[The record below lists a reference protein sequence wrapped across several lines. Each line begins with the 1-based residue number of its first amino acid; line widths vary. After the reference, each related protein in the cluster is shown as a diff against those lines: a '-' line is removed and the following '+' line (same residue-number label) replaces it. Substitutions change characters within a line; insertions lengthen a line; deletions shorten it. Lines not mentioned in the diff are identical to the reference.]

1 MKKIFPILLATAIF
15 STGCGDDPQQTNS
28 TPPKSSTHF
37 AEIKDDLG
45 RDVAFDSKPERIVV
59 TSASFIEPLHAVGGE
74 IVGRPDSRTNL
85 PEYAQNIPSIG
96 AVYEIDVE
104 KVIECKPDL
113 VVINKGMNEKLVDA
127 MNDNK
132 IKSIV
137 LDMKSYPEVQNEIKI
152 FSELTGDEVSGKILL
167 DDMDREINET
177 LEKIPKDKKRIAI
190 LHSTAQGLTVQ
201 LDGSIAGNIAKM
213 FGWENVASGMTPLE
227 NNPDAA
233 PYSLETLA
241 EQNPEIIFITSM
253 GKLSDIKKNM
263 DEQFETEPA
272 WQSISAIESGNIFY
286 LPQNLFLL
294 SPGIHYPEAVNLMA
308 GLIYPDEMGN

>member
-1 MKKIFPILLATAIF
+1 MKKLLPILAATLLLV
-15 STGCGDDPQQTNS
+15 TGCGEESQQTNS
-28 TPPKSSTHF
+28 PSQKTSTNF

-45 RDVAFDSKPERIVV
+45 RDVVFESKPERIVV

-74 IVGRPDSRTNL
+74 IVGRPDSRTGL
-85 PEYAQNIPSIG
+85 PDYAKDIPSIG

-104 KVIECKPDL
+104 KLLECKPDL
-113 VVINKGMNEKLVDA
+113 VIINKGMNEKLVET
-127 MNDNK
+127 MNENK
-132 IKSIV
+132 IKSLV

-167 DDMDREINET
+167 DDMDREINAT
-177 LEKIPKDKKRIAI
+177 LEKLPKDKKRIAI
-190 LHSTAQGLTVQ
+190 LHSTAQGLSVQ

-253 GKLSDIKKNM
+253 GKLDEIRKEM
-263 DEQFETEPA
+263 DEQFESDPA
-272 WQSISAIESGNIFY
+272 WRSIDAIEKGNIYY

-308 GLIYPDEMGN
+308 SLVYPDEIGN